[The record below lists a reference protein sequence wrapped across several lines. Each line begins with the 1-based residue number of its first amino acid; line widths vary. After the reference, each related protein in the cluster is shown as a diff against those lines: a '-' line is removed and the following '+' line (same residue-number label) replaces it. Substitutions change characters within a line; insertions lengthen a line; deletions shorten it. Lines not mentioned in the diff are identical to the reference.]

1 MNKQRVLVPIAPG
14 SEEMEAVIVIDCLRR
29 AGLEVTVAAAHDT
42 TTITASRGVRI
53 EADTRLCDL
62 DDRPFDAIVLPGGGP
77 GTAVL
82 CQCAPLLTRLQAA
95 AQQGKLVAAVCAGPL
110 VLQAAG
116 LLTGR
121 RATCHPGVKSSLTA
135 TPWLPERVVIDGSL
149 ITSQGP
155 GTSFEYA
162 LAIIDRLLG
171 SDACDAVAAGLIL
184 PPQLQDAV

>member
-1 MNKQRVLVPIAPG
+1 MNKQQRVLVPIAAG
-14 SEEMEAVIVIDCLRR
+14 SEEMEAVIIIDCLRR
-29 AGLEVTVAAAHDT
+29 AGLAVTVAAAHAT

-53 EADTRLCDL
+53 DADVRLCDL
-62 DDRPFDAIVLPGGGP
+62 TPTPFDAIVLPGGGP

-82 CQCAPLLTRLQAA
+82 SHCAPLLERLQAA
-95 AQQGKLVAAVCAGPL
+95 ARRGTLVAAVCAGPL

-121 RATCHPGVKSSLTA
+121 RATCHPAVKDQLTA
-135 TPWLPERVVIDGSL
+135 TTWLPDRVVIDGAL

-162 LAIIDRLLG
+162 LAIIDYLLG
-171 SDACDAVAAGLIL
+171 SASRDEVAAGLVL
-184 PPQLQDAV
+184 PPLPRSS